1 PHPAEPTRPAS
12 GLLSSSATAQVQV
25 TSSPVDQAPVAR
37 LDVSPPSGQAPLP
50 VTADASTSTDTDA
63 TPIATYT
70 FDFGD
75 GSAVVGPQ
83 TSSSA
88 QHTYSSAG
96 TYTVKVTVADTG
108 GLSSSATAQVQVTS
122 SPVDQAPVARL
133 AVSPTARQTTRPITT

>member
-1 PHPAEPTRPAS
+1 RASPDIAPAA
-12 GLLSSSATAQVQV
+12 LLAMSPSA
-25 TSSPVDQAPVAR
+25 
-37 LDVSPPSGQAPLP
+37 GQAPLP
-50 VTADASTSTDTDA
+50 LPAHASTSTATDA

-75 GSAVVGPQ
+75 ASAVVGPQ

-108 GLSSSATAQVQVTS
+108 GLSSSATAPVQVTS
-122 SPVDQAPVARL
+122 SPVDQAAIPRFA
-133 AVSPTARQTTRPITT
+133 ASSAAGPPPGQGATDTPTSGGPDATT